1 MNHAR
6 FIIQRWES
14 YQDKLLVALSTLMNS
29 LRDRPLDLPA
39 SWQTHNLQAMC
50 DLSARPELL
59 PQVYGFL
66 EAVGGLQIPNEKAVD
81 LYAVLRRSIVAA
93 CTNSYLDERLSK
105 LMFGKALAVY
115 ADHEQHIGG
124 ADLVMWSMTY
134 GRITKY
140 RAVPV
145 YLNNLL
151 ISIPSTIKDLED
163 GTVDL
168 IVHACIENLHSPS
181 HTLRELSLRILASI
195 FEEKCKVAVPAIN
208 TALTIET
215 TPCDLESG
223 RKISMYIR
231 QLTSQFLSASP
242 MPWLEEA
249 IAHFCYGIY
258 TYKLSSAWHEISA
271 ALDDLCK
278 SKLVEDTLFKLAF
291 QWLSEYKRPPKDP
304 AVESDNQQRIPNDN
318 FHCSNIEKIEEIFRR
333 VEVLL
338 GEPHSALHSSCDKSH
353 VDCET
358 IADNASS
365 LALRMLSAVPHR
377 AEKRSR
383 KLVPIFLEQHSAAQ
397 GEHTNQDDLD
407 LEEEIQEEA
416 TCGKLARNDQK
427 ALIDLFGR
435 FINPLVLYRSG
446 DVFEVLLS
454 WLTIGDTEI
463 QRAALKAIFTWK
475 NPSIMPYQE
484 NLSNLVDDARFREEL
499 AIFVNVDGDS
509 SNVEQAHREHLM
521 PVLLRI
527 LYGKM
532 TTRTGKGASNSQIV
546 RKKAILQSLA
556 RFSDD
561 EISMFLRI
569 ALGKLY
575 DPSATGRN
583 AQEYE
588 DLYHQDLNIRKRLG
602 LMNMIKELLT
612 SLGSRL
618 SAFTI
623 SLINGVLCCLV
634 GSSRQLLCHSEIDS
648 DDRGG
653 KALNQSLLKEIRQT
667 GLRCMKLLYMYCNYA
682 KLEFAVPILFPEVI
696 EPRLETLPIET
707 AQTVSGVLQIFS
719 TWSQHQ
725 DTMLL
730 LQEPCPRV
738 MTTLSSCLL
747 EKSAKDDVLLFI
759 LDDIWGNLIEPPDT
773 SENTKVDS
781 ITKRDSPHAL
791 ILQSNIRPMLSA
803 IDDILQHGPSN
814 AVQASVIRILV
825 GIASYIDESSQVKDI
840 IGICVQLLRRPAQKV
855 SPKVKGDILRIL
867 QQYTQNPTLQ
877 LSRPDIMNIY
887 HAICPLFAYFRDRSN
902 RMVLCDIVSSFQLVE
917 KELSEIAGICHRLN
931 AFASGKL
938 DEPDFGTRLA
948 AFHTINTAL
957 ASSFTSLQWM
967 PIIYNCLYFVREED
981 ELPIRTSAGL
991 VLNQFV
997 QEHKGF
1003 IQRSDHL
1010 INAVMQE
1017 AILPAARQGACH
1029 DSEFVRAE
1037 YLSLMAC
1044 IVRDNHDWEEVSDM
1058 HHLLVENDE
1067 EASFFANILH
1077 IQQHRRLRAMRRL
1090 ATEAGKGIFSSKNV
1104 AHYFLPLLEK
1114 FIFEETEDER
1124 DHNLVAE
1131 AVNTIGALTSSLEWP
1146 QWRATLRRYTRYIAV
1161 KPGKERMIIK
1171 LLCLIIDALP
1181 SSTSIQA
1188 DSCSEVGQ
1196 AERARA
1202 TLFRTMPGP
1211 SKLAEDVKSTLLP
1224 PLVKYLHGKDES
1236 TVSLRVPVA
1245 VAITKLVLLLD
1256 EAVQHQLLPPVLMDV
1271 TNILRSRAQESRDL
1285 TRKTLVELARLL
1297 GSKYFG
1303 FILKELR
1310 RSLQRGYQLHV
1321 LSFTTH
1327 SLLVGTSDQ
1336 FRPGDLDYCLSD
1348 VVSIIIDDVFG
1359 ITGQEKDAED
1369 YISKMKEVKSS
1380 KSYDSLEHL
1389 AKTITINQA
1398 SQLVRPLREILK
1410 GKLDLRASKKV
1421 DELLRRIMV
1430 GLSRNVDAQDRRVLI
1445 FTHQLI
1451 RSTYD
1456 GQDKRQEEYG
1466 EKSMTERFLINV
1478 ESLDRMAWGHTAK
1491 CNTKFIK
1498 FSLELTRAVLQR
1510 HDELQTPANLSGF
1523 MPYISDAMVSQDEE
1537 TQIAAAR
1544 LLSTIIKL
1552 PLTELDVNAGLLVT
1566 QSVKIMR
1573 SCTSTNTELA
1583 QAALKLVSSIL
1594 RERKQVEVREA
1605 DIAYLLTRLV
1615 SDLEEPSRH
1624 GVAFNFVK
1632 AVLTRKIVIAEVYHV
1647 MDTVATLLVTN
1658 ASRNT
1663 RDQAR
1668 GLYLQFIMNY
1678 PQSKG
1683 RYSKQLAFLLKN
1695 LDYKHEDGRKSI
1707 LEALHLLLSRL
1718 GDDLAQDLVEAAFVP
1733 LVMMMVN
1740 DEVSGCREMAAALV
1754 RSLLERAD
1762 EDRQRAFLS
1771 LIKSWLSHTSSSSL
1785 VRIGLQ
1791 VYGLCLDTAHTQAEK
1806 ETPLVTLTIGKLLKA
1821 SSLNFD
1827 TDDWELPY
1835 LALETFAKICHT
1847 FPEHALDAANST
1859 IWASIRQS
1867 QALPHAWIKLSAAKL
1882 MGLLFADIARAS
1894 ASQEYTEP
1902 PLKGSG
1908 GLRLTSPEMS
1918 EMIRLS
1924 LRSLRNSNISEDL
1937 ANQLMRNLVFLGKH
1951 MVEAEM
1957 APIPGKTQEIA
1968 QSLDSKD
1975 MDVDDESMDDL
1986 ENPQTSP
1993 HKKTAASYILSYAS
2007 YILRRGPL
2015 SNTPPS
2021 LLPLHTSL
2029 RLLAALSRTL
2039 PMGALSPTITDIL
2052 LPLQNL
2058 TDPSIPPPTSPDPTF
2073 TESYRSLVQNA
2084 QELMGFLQEKLG
2096 TSAYVQVLGEVRQNV
2111 KVRRE
2116 ERRVKRRLEAVNDG
2130 ERMLKRKIRKVE
2142 RGKEKRREQG
2152 TWEAGRRRGW

>member
-1 MNHAR
+1 M
-6 FIIQRWES
+6 
-14 YQDKLLVALSTLMNS
+14 DS
-29 LRDRPLDLPA
+29 LTDRPLDLPA

-50 DLSARPELL
+50 DLSVRPELL

-66 EAVGGLQIPNEKAVD
+66 EAMRGLQIPNEKAVD
-81 LYAVLRRSIVAA
+81 LYAALRRSIVAA
-93 CTNSYLDERLSK
+93 CTNSDLDERLGK

-115 ADHEQHIGG
+115 ANYEQHVDG
-124 ADLVMWSMTY
+124 ADLEMWSMIY
-134 GRITKY
+134 GRVTKY
-140 RAVPV
+140 RVVPV
-145 YLNNLL
+145 FLDNLL

-168 IVHACIENLHSPS
+168 IVNACIENLHSPV

-195 FEEKCKVAVPAIN
+195 FEGKCKVAVPAIN
-208 TALTIET
+208 TALKIET

-231 QLTSQFLSASP
+231 QLTSQVLGASP

-258 TYKLSSAWHEISA
+258 TYKLSSAWHEVSA

-278 SKLVEDTLFKLAF
+278 SKMLEDTLFKLAF
-291 QWLSEYKRPPKDP
+291 QWLSENQRPSKGP
-304 AVESDNQQRIPNDN
+304 AVGNDNHQRIPNDN
-318 FHCSNIEKIEEIFRR
+318 FRCSNIERIEEVFCR
-333 VEVLL
+333 VEALL
-338 GEPHSALHSSCDKSH
+338 REPRSALHSSCDELH
-353 VDCET
+353 EDCET
-358 IADNASS
+358 TADNASS
-365 LALRMLSAVPHR
+365 LALRMLSAAPHR

-383 KLVPIFLEQHSAAQ
+383 KLVPIFLEQHSAAHQ
-397 GEHTNQDDLD
+397 ERTNQDDLD
-407 LEEEIQEEA
+407 LDEDPQEGV
-416 TCGKLARNDQK
+416 TCRKLVRNDQK
-427 ALIDLFGR
+427 ALIDLFGH
-435 FINPLVLYRSG
+435 FVNPLVLYRSG
-446 DVFEVLLS
+446 DVFEVLLT

-475 NPSIMPYQE
+475 NPSIMPYKE

-499 AIFVNVDGDS
+499 AIFVNVDGHS
-509 SNVEQAHREHLM
+509 SNMEQAHREHLM

-556 RFSDD
+556 RFSDN
-561 EISMFLRI
+561 EISIFLQI

-575 DPSATGRN
+575 DPSDTSRN

-588 DLYHQDLNIRKRLG
+588 DLYHQDLNIRRRLG
-602 LMNMIKELLT
+602 LVNMIKELLT

-623 SLINGVLCCLV
+623 SLANGVLCCLV
-634 GSSRQLLCHSEIDS
+634 GSSRQLLCHSETNT
-648 DDRGG
+648 DDREG

-667 GLRCMKLLYMYCNYA
+667 GLRCVKLLYMYCNCA
-682 KLEFAVPILFPEVI
+682 ELESAVPILFHEVI
-696 EPRLETLPIET
+696 ELRLETLPIET
-707 AQTVSGVLQIFS
+707 AQTVSGVLQIFH
-719 TWSQHQ
+719 TWSQNQ

-730 LQEPCPRV
+730 LQEPCPKV

-747 EKSAKDDVLLFI
+747 EQSVKDDVLLFI

-773 SENTKVDS
+773 SRRTKVDS

-791 ILQSNIRPMLSA
+791 ILQSNIRSMLSA
-803 IDDILQHGPSN
+803 VAGILQRGSSN

-825 GIASYIDESSQVKDI
+825 GIASYIDESSQVKVI
-840 IGICVQLLRRPAQKV
+840 VEICVQLLKRPAQKV

-887 HAICPLFAYFRDRSN
+887 HAICPLFAFFRDRSN
-902 RMVLCDIVSSFQLVE
+902 RAVLCDLVLSFHVVE
-917 KELSEIAGICHRLN
+917 KELSEAAGICRRLN
-931 AFASGKL
+931 AFESGKL

-948 AFHTINTAL
+948 AFHAINTAL
-957 ASSFTSLQWM
+957 ASSFTSLQWI
-967 PIIYNCLYFVREED
+967 PIIYNCLYFIKEED

-991 VLNQFV
+991 VLKQFV
-997 QEHKGF
+997 QEHKDF
-1003 IQRSDHL
+1003 IQQSDHL

-1017 AILPAARQGACH
+1017 AILPAVRQGVCH
-1029 DSEFVRAE
+1029 DSELVRAE

-1044 IVRDNHDWEEVSDM
+1044 IIRDNHDWDEVSDM
-1058 HHLLVENDE
+1058 HHLLMENDE

-1090 ATEAGKGIFSSKNV
+1090 ATDASKGILSSKNV
-1104 AHYFLPLLEK
+1104 AHYFLPLLEQ
-1114 FIFEETEDER
+1114 FIFGETEDEI

-1131 AVNTIGALTSSLEWP
+1131 AVNTIGALTPSLEWP
-1146 QWRATLRRYTRYIAV
+1146 QWRAILRRYTRYIAA

-1171 LLCLIIDALP
+1171 LLCLVIDALP
-1181 SSTSIQA
+1181 SSTSMQA
-1188 DSCSEVGQ
+1188 DSCPEIGQ
-1196 AERARA
+1196 AEQVRV
-1202 TLFRTMPGP
+1202 TLLRTMPGP
-1211 SKLAEDVKSTLLP
+1211 TKLAEDVKATLLP
-1224 PLVKYLHGKDES
+1224 PLVKYLHDKDES

-1245 VAITKLVLLLD
+1245 VAITKLVLLLE

-1297 GSKYFG
+1297 GPKYFG

-1321 LSFTTH
+1321 LSFTMH
-1327 SLLVGTSDQ
+1327 SLLVATSDQ
-1336 FRPGDLDYCLSD
+1336 FRPGDIDYCLSD
-1348 VVSIIIDDVFG
+1348 IVSIIIDDVFG

-1389 AKTITINQA
+1389 AKTVTINQA

-1410 GKLDLRASKKV
+1410 GKLDLRAFKKV

-1430 GLSRNVDAQDRRVLI
+1430 GLSRNVDAQDRRVLV

-1456 GQDKRQEEYG
+1456 GQDKQQGKYR
-1466 EKSMTERFLINV
+1466 EKSMTERFLIDV
-1478 ESLDRMAWGHTAK
+1478 ESPDKIAWGHTAE
-1491 CNTKFIK
+1491 CNIKFIK

-1510 HDELQTPANLSGF
+1510 HEELQTPANLSGF
-1523 MPYISDAMVSQDEE
+1523 MPYISDAMVNQDEK

-1544 LLSTIIKL
+1544 LLSTVIKL
-1552 PLTELDVNAGLLVT
+1552 PLTELDANPGLLVT
-1566 QSVKIMR
+1566 QSVKIVR

-1594 RERKQVEVREA
+1594 RERKRVDVRET

-1615 SDLEEPSRH
+1615 SDLEEPSRQ

-1632 AVLTRKIVIAEVYHV
+1632 AVLTRKIMITEVYQV
-1647 MDTVATLLVTN
+1647 MDTMATLLVTN

-1678 PQSKG
+1678 PQGKG

-1695 LDYKHEDGRKSI
+1695 LDYRYEDGRKSI
-1707 LEALHLLLSRL
+1707 LEALHILLSRL
-1718 GDDLAQDLVEAAFVP
+1718 GDDLAQDLAESAFVP
-1733 LVMMMVN
+1733 LVMMMAN

-1762 EDRQRAFLS
+1762 EDRQRTFINLT
-1771 LIKSWLSHTSSSSL
+1771 KSWLAHTSSASL

-1791 VYGLCLDTAHTQAEK
+1791 IYGLYIDTARTQAEK
-1806 ETPLVTLTIGKLLKA
+1806 EIPLLTLTIGKILK
-1821 SSLNFD
+1821 SSLLYFD
-1827 TDDWELPY
+1827 AEDWELPY
-1835 LALETFAKICHT
+1835 LALETFAKICQT
-1847 FPEHALDAANST
+1847 FPKYALDTDNF
-1859 IWASIRQS
+1859 IVWASIRQS
-1867 QALPHAWIKLSAAKL
+1867 QALPHSWIKLSAAKL
-1882 MGLLFADIARAS
+1882 IGLLFADTARTS
-1894 ASQEYTEP
+1894 AGQGMIEP

-1908 GLRLTSPEMS
+1908 GLRLTSAEMS

-1924 LRSLRNSNISEDL
+1924 LRSLRSANTSEDL
-1937 ANQLMRNLVFLGKH
+1937 ANQLMRNLIFLGKH
-1951 MVEAEM
+1951 MAGTEM
-1957 APIPGKTQEIA
+1957 APVPGKTQEIA
-1968 QSLDSKD
+1968 QSLDLE
-1975 MDVDDESMDDL
+1975 DVDIDDQDIDDL
-1986 ENPQTSP
+1986 ENPQTPS

-2021 LLPLHTSL
+2021 FLPLHTSL
-2029 RLLAALSRTL
+2029 RLLAALSRAL
-2039 PMGALSPTITDIL
+2039 PMTALSPTISDIL

-2073 TESYRSLVQNA
+2073 TESYRFLVQNA
-2084 QELMGFLQEKLG
+2084 QELMGFLQEKMG
-2096 TSAYVQVLGEVRQNV
+2096 TSAYVQVLGEVRQDV

-2130 ERMLKRKIRKVE
+2130 ERRLKRKIRKVE